1 MCILEHLNKSGVV
14 SWLERQA
21 STVPLLQHSSGATV
35 SQWSMM
41 WLETVDMCKV
51 IFNVLCEC
59 DHDGMLWTELL
70 KLMHTKAPS
79 FWCVSTCATNPW
91 LSYERFPESHSTT
104 ISCFTV
110 LSKKNMICI
119 CFLSP
124 VSFLSLFSS
133 SHFNHQQWLL

>member
-1 MCILEHLNKSGVV
+1 MACNTSG
-14 SWLERQA
+14 

-41 WLETVDMCKV
+41 WLRAVNMCKG
-51 IFNVLCEC
+51 IMSVLCEC

-70 KLMHTKAPS
+70 KLMHTKTPS
-79 FWCVSTCATNPW
+79 FWCVSPCATNPCSSHEH
-91 LSYERFPESHSTT
+91 LPEVHSTT

-124 VSFLSLFSS
+124 VSHFFLSFPLYTSINNGS
-133 SHFNHQQWLL
+133 CEEQQT